1 MSMKKGTF
9 LGMVFVIFLVLAMAV
24 PAVWAQPS
32 VSLNPSYAQRN
43 CGGKVRMHIEM
54 SGATNLLS
62 MGIKVTFDPS
72 LLQVESAEKNTEV
85 WKFEPLEPNP
95 EAYLPEVEIDNVNG
109 VVKMIGGRL
118 KPGVSGDVLLGWIVF
133 KCSETNTRAAEV
145 NVELAN
151 ASPYNNFVREDGT
164 VDDESIVFTGATI
177 CIVDPEINPACEG
190 DFNNNYAVDGADFFR
205 FRKANGAV
213 FPAANYDPAADFNAN
228 GAVDGSD
235 FFLFRQD
242 NGRTDCPICSP

>member
-1 MSMKKGTF
+1 MLKKIN
-9 LGMVFVIFLVLAMAV
+9 LWLVILLLILFI
-24 PAVWAQPS
+24 PAVWSQE

-43 CGGKVRMHIEM
+43 CGGKVRVHIEM

-95 EAYLPEVEIDNVNG
+95 KAYLPEVEIDNVNG

-133 KCSETNTRAAEV
+133 KCSETNTGAAEV

-164 VDDESIVFTGATI
+164 VDDGSIVFSGATI

-190 DFNNNYAVDGADFFR
+190 DFNGDGYVDGFDANR
-205 FRKANGAV
+205 FRATFGSTC
-213 FPAANYDPAADFNAN
+213 PDCDPAADFDGN
-228 GAVDGSD
+228 GFVDGFDANVFRAD
-235 FFLFRQD
+235 F
-242 NGRTDCPICSP
+242 GRGDCPSCE

>member
-9 LGMVFVIFLVLAMAV
+9 LGMVFVMFLVLAMAV

-43 CGGKVRMHIEM
+43 LGGKVRMHIEM
-54 SGATNLLS
+54 TGATELLS
-62 MGIKVTFDPS
+62 MGVKVTFPTDK
-72 LLQVESAEKNTEV
+72 LQVESASKNTEV
-85 WKFEPLEPNP
+85 WRFKELEPDPLAYAP
-95 EAYLPEVEIDNVNG
+95 EIVIDNANG
-109 VVKMIGGRL
+109 TVTMIGGRL

-133 KCSETNTRAAEV
+133 NCSDTNTGAAPV
-145 NVELAN
+145 TVSLAN
-151 ASPYNNFVREDGT
+151 PSPYDNFVREDGT
-164 VDDESIVFTGATI
+164 VDDGSIVFTGATI
-177 CIVDPEINPACEG
+177 CIVAADACEG

-242 NGRTDCPICSP
+242 NGRTDCPSCSK